1 LARRYGVEV
10 LYSCSLCGTTAE
22 GGEQS
27 PPDGW
32 SFSVEEGRIRYQ
44 CGACIRAN
52 IRAIEAKLPQ
62 EWWE

>member
-1 LARRYGVEV
+1 M
-10 LYSCSLCGTTAE
+10 AE
-22 GGEQS
+22 GEADS
-27 PPDGW
+27 PPEGW

-44 CGACIRAN
+44 CVACVRAN